1 LQQWLSC
8 LSQHSNCSLPCH
20 VVNLLCYFVF
30 HRNYFAGTGTD
41 PRNRRFKTV
50 TQ

>member
-1 LQQWLSC
+1 MGAALFEC
-8 LSQHSNCSLPCH
+8 LLLDHEQG
-20 VVNLLCYFVF
+20 VNLA
-30 HRNYFAGTGTD
+30 NWAYFAGTGTD